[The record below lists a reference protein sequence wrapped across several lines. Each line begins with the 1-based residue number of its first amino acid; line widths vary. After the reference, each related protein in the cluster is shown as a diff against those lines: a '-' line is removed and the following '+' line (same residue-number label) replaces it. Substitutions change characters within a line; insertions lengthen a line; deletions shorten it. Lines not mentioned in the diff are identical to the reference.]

1 MTESS
6 LCLNYSSRWFSVAAT
21 IVERWCVARLSSRLR
36 RPACGEVKTIGTL
49 MVILFIPL
57 AAARAQVVPAA
68 TGPGRVGVP
77 GYFHFSFRYSQ
88 TAQFGS
94 EMDDRQTSVPSV
106 YLSYETV
113 NQRHR
118 FSVEYGGGYT
128 WTLTGPTYST
138 GFFQHLVLSQ
148 GFEWR
153 KWKATISDDLS
164 YLPQAPVSGF
174 SGIPGVGEPI
184 GEPPPNTPPS
194 QTILTL
200 DSPVVRNSVNG
211 DIQHSLSY
219 RSSLSVG
226 GGMELLRYPDGDGVD
241 TNMGSAN
248 AGVTRRFNARNSAS
262 FDYQFSQFS
271 YPDLD
276 FSFVTNTGFFGFHRV
291 WNRKF
296 TSDVSA
302 GPQWI
307 SSSQSMTIPSSLGF
321 AVNAAVNYEFR
332 SASAGLNYSRGA
344 NGGSGYL
351 LGSQFD
357 AVTGNFSGRIGRDL
371 KVGAE
376 GAYRLTTG
384 LRNNEVINT
393 EYGGVQVTR
402 TIGRLISVFV
412 NYTAM
417 NQSSSTTLPAGALHQ
432 LLQVVG
438 FGIEYSP
445 REKHLKL

>member
-1 MTESS
+1 M
-6 LCLNYSSRWFSVAAT
+6 
-21 IVERWCVARLSSRLR
+21 
-36 RPACGEVKTIGTL
+36 
-49 MVILFIPL
+49 
-57 AAARAQVVPAA
+57 
-68 TGPGRVGVP
+68 
-77 GYFHFSFRYSQ
+77 
-88 TAQFGS
+88 
-94 EMDDRQTSVPSV
+94 
-106 YLSYETV
+106 
-113 NQRHR
+113 
-118 FSVEYGGGYT
+118 
-128 WTLTGPTYST
+128 
-138 GFFQHLVLSQ
+138 
-148 GFEWR
+148 
-153 KWKATISDDLS
+153 
-164 YLPQAPVSGF
+164 
-174 SGIPGVGEPI
+174 
-184 GEPPPNTPPS
+184 
-194 QTILTL
+194 
-200 DSPVVRNSVNG
+200 NG

-332 SASAGLNYSRGA
+332 SASAGLNYSRG
-344 NGGSGYL
+344 SQWWFQGYL

-357 AVTGNFSGRIGRDL
+357 AVGNGNFSGRIGRDL